1 MLYNQIW
8 HNMLCQNECPNDQ
21 LCRIAIY
28 VGICVTMPQQNVC
41 QLTLVYIPKQVYY
54 KILKEMTVLYSIPTG
69 FN

>member
-41 QLTLVYIPKQVYY
+41 HKWTGLLAQYTYRLQLEP
-54 KILKEMTVLYSIPTG
+54 G
-69 FN
+69 FY